1 MTTSSLIQP
10 ARVWLRRGSLDRSLA
25 AGADPAASPEL
36 SRRARQLTSR
46 RSRAGLAASIHN
58 LLSAA
63 EERPRG
69 YSSTVPVQR
78 REILAE
84 RPLLLEIADDLES
97 QQDLK
102 PRGIA
107 LVERLITDGNSPVYM
122 SSPESSLHEALN
134 QARAALHL
142 A

>member
-1 MTTSSLIQP
+1 MTTSGLIQP

-36 SRRARQLTSR
+36 ARRARQLTSLRFR
-46 RSRAGLAASIHN
+46 RGLASCIRN
-58 LLSAA
+58 LIDAA
-63 EERPRG
+63 EEPPRG
-69 YSSTVPVQR
+69 LSSAVPLQR
-78 REILAE
+78 HQILAE
-84 RPLLLEIADDLES
+84 RELLFELAADLDGPG
-97 QQDLK
+97 DLK

-107 LVERLITDGNSPVYM
+107 LVERLLTHGDSPVYM
-122 SSPESSLHEALN
+122 SSPEGTLREGLR

>member
-36 SRRARQLTSR
+36 SWRARQLASR
-46 RSRAGLAASIHN
+46 RYRCGLAASIRN
-58 LLSAA
+58 LLAAA
-63 EERPRG
+63 EEPARR
-69 YSSTVPVQR
+69 YSAAVAVQR

-84 RPLLLEIADDLES
+84 RERLLELAADLES
-97 QQDLK
+97 PDELE
-102 PRGIA
+102 PRGVA
-107 LVERLITDGNSPVYM
+107 LVERLLTDGSSPVYL
-122 SSPESSLHEALN
+122 SSPDGSLREALG
-134 QARAALHL
+134 QARAALYL

>member
-25 AGADPAASPEL
+25 AGAHPAASPEL
-36 SRRARQLTSR
+36 SWRARQLASR
-46 RSRAGLAASIHN
+46 RYRCGLAASIRN
-58 LLSAA
+58 LIEAA
-63 EERPRG
+63 EEPPRG
-69 YSSTVPVQR
+69 FSSAVPVQR
-78 REILAE
+78 RDILAD

-97 QQDLK
+97 QQELK
-102 PRGIA
+102 PRGIV

-122 SSPESSLHEALN
+122 SSPEGSLHEALN
-134 QARAALHL
+134 QARAAMHL